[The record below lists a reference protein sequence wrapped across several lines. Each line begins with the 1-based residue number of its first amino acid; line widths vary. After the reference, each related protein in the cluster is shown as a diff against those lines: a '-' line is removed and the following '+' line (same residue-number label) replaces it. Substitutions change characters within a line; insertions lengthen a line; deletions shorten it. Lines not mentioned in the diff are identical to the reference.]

1 MSDVGGAGLVGP
13 EQDPEAVAEVADTSA
28 QAGVQAGVLRSSGGM
43 AVGTIVSRISGVM
56 RDVLI
61 SAALGVGVLADTF
74 TTANTLPNII
84 YILAVGG
91 ALNAVFVPQL
101 VRHTRKD
108 TDGGDGYADRLITLV
123 GLVLLAVSAIAV
135 LLAPWIVGLYGRS
148 FSATD
153 LEVSA
158 AFARY
163 CLPQI
168 LFYGVFTMLTQVL
181 NSRGSFVA
189 PAYAPVANN
198 VVMSV
203 AAVLFLR
210 ASGPDPTT
218 ASITSSEI
226 ALLGIGATLGVAVQ
240 AAVLVPVAWRV
251 GYHWRPR
258 FDFRGHGL
266 GHAWRLARWTIAFV
280 AVNQVTFL
288 VIVNLANA
296 ANVLAQD
303 DGGLSVGLTSYTRA
317 HLLFILPHSVV
328 TVSLA
333 AALLPRMSA
342 SAAAGDVRAVSGDVA
357 SGLRTAAAFIVP
369 TTAAFLV
376 LGPRIAQVLT
386 AYGNTSRA
394 EAEQIGVVVQMFAL
408 GLVPFTIFYLCLRGY
423 FAFEDTRTPFW
434 LNVGLNVLNAGFA
447 LALFF
452 AVPTA
457 FKVPALALGYSLAY
471 LVTAAVTWRRLGRRL
486 GGLETHATVRTLV
499 RLTLAS
505 VLACLP
511 AYACAVALTD
521 LLGNSNLATFVQVVA
536 GLAVGGLVFVWL
548 ALRMRVTEVSEL
560 LQTLAGR
567 VRR

>member
-1 MSDVGGAGLVGP
+1 M
-13 EQDPEAVAEVADTSA
+13 
-28 QAGVQAGVLRSSGGM
+28 
-43 AVGTIVSRISGVM
+43 
-56 RDVLI
+56 
-61 SAALGVGVLADTF
+61 
-74 TTANTLPNII
+74 
-84 YILAVGG
+84 
-91 ALNAVFVPQL
+91 
-101 VRHTRKD
+101 
-108 TDGGDGYADRLITLV
+108 
-123 GLVLLAVSAIAV
+123 
-135 LLAPWIVGLYGRS
+135 
-148 FSATD
+148 
-153 LEVSA
+153 
-158 AFARY
+158 
-163 CLPQI
+163 
-168 LFYGVFTMLTQVL
+168 
-181 NSRGSFVA
+181 
-189 PAYAPVANN
+189 ANN

-210 ASGPDPTT
+210 ASGPTPTT
-218 ASITSSEI
+218 ATITSSEI

-240 AAVLVPVAWRV
+240 AAVLIPFAWRV

-280 AVNQVTFL
+280 AVNQVTYPGHRQPGQRGQR
-288 VIVNLANA
+288 A
-296 ANVLAQD
+296 
-303 DGGLSVGLTSYTRA
+303 GPGRRRRCRSGLTSYTRA

-342 SAAAGDVRAVSGDVA
+342 SAAAGNVRAVAGDVA
-357 SGLRTAAAFIVP
+357 SGLRTAAAFVVP
-369 TTAAFLV
+369 TAAAFLV

-408 GLVPFTIFYLCLRGY
+408 GLVPFTVFYLCLRGY
-423 FAFEDTRTPFW
+423 YAFEDTRTPFW

-452 AVPTA
+452 LVPTS

-471 LVTAAVTWRRLGRRL
+471 LVTAVVTWRRLGRRL

-499 RLTLAS
+499 RLALAS
-505 VLACLP
+505 AVACLP

-521 LLGNSNLATFVQVVA
+521 LLGSTNLATFVQVVA
-536 GLAVGGLVFVWL
+536 GLLVGGLVFVWL

>member
-1 MSDVGGAGLVGP
+1 MGEAGLVGP
-13 EQDPEAVAEVADTSA
+13 EQDPEAGAAVADASA
-28 QAGVQAGVLRSSGGM
+28 QAGVQSGVLRSSGGM
-43 AVGTIVSRISGVM
+43 AVGTIVSRISGVL

-101 VRHTRKD
+101 VRHTRRD
-108 TDGGDGYADRLITLV
+108 TDGGDGYADRLLTLV
-123 GLVLLAVSAIAV
+123 GLVLLAVSAVAV

-218 ASITSSEI
+218 ATITSSEI

-333 AALLPRMSA
+333 AALLPRMS
-342 SAAAGDVRAVSGDVA
+342 GVRGRRERPR
-357 SGLRTAAAFIVP
+357 GLR
-369 TTAAFLV
+369 
-376 LGPRIAQVLT
+376 
-386 AYGNTSRA
+386 
-394 EAEQIGVVVQMFAL
+394 
-408 GLVPFTIFYLCLRGY
+408 
-423 FAFEDTRTPFW
+423 
-434 LNVGLNVLNAGFA
+434 
-447 LALFF
+447 
-452 AVPTA
+452 
-457 FKVPALALGYSLAY
+457 
-471 LVTAAVTWRRLGRRL
+471 
-486 GGLETHATVRTLV
+486 
-499 RLTLAS
+499 
-505 VLACLP
+505 
-511 AYACAVALTD
+511 
-521 LLGNSNLATFVQVVA
+521 
-536 GLAVGGLVFVWL
+536 
-548 ALRMRVTEVSEL
+548 
-560 LQTLAGR
+560 
-567 VRR
+567 